1 MRPARLVQCALP
13 CALTRWAER
22 ASGDAA
28 SSSRKKVFHLHI
40 QRHRRS
46 VNPPYPDSVCQQAV
60 SWDDRTR
67 LPAPL
72 HLAQCTEEDHPRRE
86 PENSEA

>member
-1 MRPARLVQCALP
+1 M
-13 CALTRWAER
+13 
-22 ASGDAA
+22 
-28 SSSRKKVFHLHI
+28 
-40 QRHRRS
+40 
-46 VNPPYPDSVCQQAV
+46 CQQAV

-86 PENSEA
+86 PEKSEA